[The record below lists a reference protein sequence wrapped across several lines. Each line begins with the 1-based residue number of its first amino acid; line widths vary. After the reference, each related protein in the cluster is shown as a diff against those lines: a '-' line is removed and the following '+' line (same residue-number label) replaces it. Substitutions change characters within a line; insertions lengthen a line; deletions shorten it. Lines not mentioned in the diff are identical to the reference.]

1 MLGLLGDAIPFDTVS
16 PVTDAGQIACLQ
28 REAASVHVTEAVG
41 RYIVDLTA
49 ATRTHPLLQMGASP
63 RASRALYR
71 ASKVWAAMSGR
82 NFVTPDDVQ
91 QLVRPVLEHRLML
104 SGEARFSGRTAAEAL
119 DGVLASIEP
128 PPGRE
133 ELFGGR

>member
-1 MLGLLGDAIPFDTVS
+1 MA
-16 PVTDAGQIACLQ
+16 
-28 REAASVHVTEAVG
+28 
-41 RYIVDLTA
+41 
-49 ATRTHPLLQMGASP
+49 
-63 RASRALYR
+63 
-71 ASKVWAAMSGR
+71 GR

-91 QLVRPVLEHRLML
+91 QLVHPVLEHRVML

-133 ELFGGR
+133 ELFDGR